1 MAECDCP
8 HGEGVSTHRIM
19 TQSPYRFFKG
29 QIMTSL
35 DASMKYHDLV
45 TFGDVT
51 QHMLRS
57 KSAEEGLINY
67 SFLIILRFSMLY
79 VHTLSLCF
87 RVSRVLKHCIALHC
101 IKLHYITLN
110 YITLN

>member
-1 MAECDCP
+1 
-8 HGEGVSTHRIM
+8 
-19 TQSPYRFFKG
+19 
-29 QIMTSL
+29 MTSL

-79 VHTLSLCF
+79 VHTLSLCLGYPEC
-87 RVSRVLKHCIALHC
+87 SNIALHC
-101 IKLHYITLN
+101 IALN
-110 YITLN
+110 YITLH